1 MTASFAAL
9 PRQLQ
14 PEAGAWR
21 QERAAGSRRAPQPEA
36 AALTLPLVLPGTR
49 FPRRREEEE
58 EEERER
64 HGPGGRAAVTDP
76 APLRCAPAGGCAA
89 PSRGR
94 ATSLRLGV
102 RGRDAAART
111 MSWLSGSRGV
121 VLTAYHP
128 SGGTGG

>member
-1 MTASFAAL
+1 MPRAFPLSLRNNCNVILQRGRSHDQTRSDRWHGVGVAAKHRSFAAAIK
-9 PRQLQ
+9 
-14 PEAGAWR
+14 AGGGGGG
-21 QERAAGSRRAPQPEA
+21 Q
-36 AALTLPLVLPGTR
+36 
-49 FPRRREEEE
+49 
-58 EEERER
+58 RER